1 MLKVR
6 DLMTTE
12 LITLSPDL
20 SIRDAADLFAERH
33 ISGAPVLEGDRPI
46 GILTSSDLLEFV
58 ANLDGGPGEVADG
71 SNRNFLDD
79 HTVEEA
85 MTRGPLHSVSPAAAA
100 SVAAGMMREHGVHRV
115 FVVDG
120 TKLVGVISALDVTRA
135 LADGSLTHRVLVFPK
150 RTRTD

>member
-12 LITLSPDL
+12 LVTLSPDL

-33 ISGAPVLEGDRPI
+33 ISGAPVLEGDKPI

-58 ANLDGGPGEVADG
+58 ANLEGRPSEVDDETNH
-71 SNRNFLDD
+71 SFLDD

-85 MTRGPLHSVSPAAAA
+85 MTRGPLHAVAPAVSVQVAAA
-100 SVAAGMMREHGVHRV
+100 MMRERGIHRV
-115 FVVDG
+115 FVVEG
-120 TKLVGVISALDVTRA
+120 TKLVGVLSALDITRAIADGGVTR
-135 LADGSLTHRVLVFPK
+135 RVLVFPK